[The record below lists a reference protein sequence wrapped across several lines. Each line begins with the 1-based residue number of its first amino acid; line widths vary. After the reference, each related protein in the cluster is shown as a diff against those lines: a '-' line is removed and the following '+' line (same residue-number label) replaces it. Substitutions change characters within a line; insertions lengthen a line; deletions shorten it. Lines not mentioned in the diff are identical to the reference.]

1 MPLLALWE
9 ANPQAIKEMT
19 IEQVVATAG
28 DGHLRDKS
36 DCSRELRE
44 YLSQVQSGSLAHYAE
59 HCLSSAFNRGGM
71 VLQDLINEMGR
82 RLDFKVTNGRYQGTT
97 SEIGFDGLWKGPEG
111 NDLIVEVKTTDA
123 YRISL
128 DTIAGY
134 RTRLQEQG
142 TVGKNASILLV
153 VGRDDTGELEAQ
165 VRGSRHAWDVRLI
178 SVDALVSLV
187 KLKETTEATATGA
200 KIRGVLAPMEYT
212 KLDGLIDVIFSAAK
226 DIETGGGINAP
237 VEPGQEGEETSGWE
251 FTDSKALDA
260 KREAI
265 VLALSARDGKRLV
278 KKSRAVY
285 WDAEHTYRA
294 VCTISKRYEKKGH
307 APYWYAYHPGWDAF
321 LGEAENGYFVLGC
334 MDLDQAFALP
344 VATLREQ
351 LSYMNI
357 TVKPDGTT
365 YWHIKIIEPST
376 GKFALQLPKTGK
388 SISLERFSFDL
399 KREGTNG

>member
-1 MPLLALWE
+1 M
-9 ANPQAIKEMT
+9 
-19 IEQVVATAG
+19 
-28 DGHLRDKS
+28 
-36 DCSRELRE
+36 
-44 YLSQVQSGSLAHYAE
+44 
-59 HCLSSAFNRGGM
+59 
-71 VLQDLINEMGR
+71 
-82 RLDFKVTNGRYQGTT
+82 
-97 SEIGFDGLWKGPEG
+97 
-111 NDLIVEVKTTDA
+111 
-123 YRISL
+123 
-128 DTIAGY
+128 
-134 RTRLQEQG
+134 
-142 TVGKNASILLV
+142 LV

-200 KIRGVLAPMEYT
+200 KIRGVFAPMEYT

-399 KREGTNG
+399 KREGTNGQR